1 MKPPILLGRIKTITM
16 NITHMNS
23 NGYNVRNIAGKYYLY
38 FGDEQ
43 VMTPDGSDI
52 FTTSE
57 ELAKLL
63 LMDAEEY
70 GVDTENVLSILSY
83 HSLYCDLLQQEEDE
97 DGSNIEMLNN
107 MIYVDYFWAFDE
119 PRQIRAAAL
128 SQYLDWLPNQI
139 NELPLQQN
147 AAYINLMAATGSIL
161 LPHKILSNLLSEDS
175 FYSLDDYDGLV
186 EDLESYGQETGAS
199 ENIDVDWTFD
209 SIKKMVKTFI
219 TYYTLGKV

>member
-1 MKPPILLGRIKTITM
+1 
-16 NITHMNS
+16 MNS

-52 FTTSE
+52 FTTSK

-107 MIYVDYFWAFDE
+107 LIHADYFWAFDE

-147 AAYINLMAATGSIL
+147 AAYNNLMVATGSIL

-175 FYSLDDYDGLV
+175 FYSLDDYDGFV

>member
-1 MKPPILLGRIKTITM
+1 M
-16 NITHMNS
+16 NITHMSS

-52 FTTSE
+52 FTTSK

-63 LMDAEEY
+63 LRDVEEY
-70 GVDTENVLSILSY
+70 GADTGNVLSILSY
-83 HSLYCDLLQQEEDE
+83 HSLYCDLLKQEEDE

-107 MIYVDYFWAFDE
+107 LIYVDYFWAFDE

-161 LPHKILSNLLSEDS
+161 LPHKILANLLSEDS
-175 FYSLDDYDGLV
+175 FYSLDDYDGFV

>member
-1 MKPPILLGRIKTITM
+1 
-16 NITHMNS
+16 MNS

-38 FGDEQ
+38 LGDEQ

-63 LMDAEEY
+63 LMDAKEY

-83 HSLYCDLLQQEEDE
+83 HSLYCDLLKQEEDE

-107 MIYVDYFWAFDE
+107 LIYVDYFWAFDE
-119 PRQIRAAAL
+119 PRQIRAVAL
-128 SQYLDWLPNQI
+128 SQYLDSLPKHI
-139 NELPLQQN
+139 NDLPLHQH

-161 LPHKILSNLLSEDS
+161 LPYKILANLLSDDS
-175 FYSLDDYDGLV
+175 MYSVDDCDGFV
-186 EDLESYGQETGAS
+186 EALEAYGNETGAS
-199 ENIDVDWTFD
+199 ENIDAEWTFD
-209 SIKKMVKTFI
+209 TIKKMIMTLV
-219 TYYTLGKV
+219 TYYTLEKV

>member
-63 LMDAEEY
+63 LMDAKEY

-83 HSLYCDLLQQEEDE
+83 HSLYCDLLKQEEDE

-107 MIYVDYFWAFDE
+107 LIYVDYFWAFDE

-219 TYYTLGKV
+219 TYFTLKEV

>member
-1 MKPPILLGRIKTITM
+1 
-16 NITHMNS
+16 MNS

-83 HSLYCDLLQQEEDE
+83 HSLYCDLLKQEEDE
-97 DGSNIEMLNN
+97 DGCNIEMLNN

-161 LPHKILSNLLSEDS
+161 LPHKILANLLSEDS
-175 FYSLDDYDGLV
+175 FYSLDDYDGFV

>member
-1 MKPPILLGRIKTITM
+1 M

-63 LMDAEEY
+63 LRDVEEY
-70 GVDTENVLSILSY
+70 GVDTKNVLSILSY
-83 HSLYCDLLQQEEDE
+83 HSLYCDLLQQEEDT
-97 DGSNIEMLNN
+97 DGENIEMLNN
-107 MIYVDYFWAFDE
+107 LIHVDYFWAFDE
-119 PRQIRAAAL
+119 PMQIRAAAL

-147 AAYINLMAATGSIL
+147 AAYNNLMVATGSIL

-175 FYSLDDYDGLV
+175 FYSLDDYDGFV

>member
-1 MKPPILLGRIKTITM
+1 
-16 NITHMNS
+16 MNS
-23 NGYNVRNIAGKYYLY
+23 HGYNVRNIAGKYYLY

-70 GVDTENVLSILSY
+70 GVDTENILSILSY
-83 HSLYCDLLQQEEDE
+83 HSLYCDLLQQEEDT
-97 DGSNIEMLNN
+97 DGENIEMLNN
-107 MIYVDYFWAFDE
+107 LIHVDYFWAFDE
-119 PRQIRAAAL
+119 PMQIRAAAL

-147 AAYINLMAATGSIL
+147 AAYNNLMVATGSIL

-175 FYSLDDYDGLV
+175 FYSLDDYDGFV
-186 EDLESYGQETGAS
+186 EEMESYGQETGAS

-219 TYYTLGKV
+219 TYFTLKEV

>member
-1 MKPPILLGRIKTITM
+1 
-16 NITHMNS
+16 MNS
-23 NGYNVRNIAGKYYLY
+23 NGYNVRDIAGKYYLY

-63 LMDAEEY
+63 LMGAEEY

-83 HSLYCDLLQQEEDE
+83 HSLYCDLLQQEEDT
-97 DGSNIEMLNN
+97 DGENIEMLNN
-107 MIYVDYFWAFDE
+107 LIHVDYFWAFDE
-119 PRQIRAAAL
+119 PRQIRAVAL
-128 SQYLDWLPNQI
+128 SQYLDSLPKHI
-139 NELPLQQN
+139 NDLPLHQH

-161 LPHKILSNLLSEDS
+161 LPYKILANLLSNDS
-175 FYSLDDYDGLV
+175 MYSVDDCDGFV
-186 EDLESYGQETGAS
+186 ETLEAYGNETGAS
-199 ENIDVDWTFD
+199 ENIDFDWTFN

>member
-1 MKPPILLGRIKTITM
+1 
-16 NITHMNS
+16 MNS

-38 FGDEQ
+38 LGDEQ

-63 LMDAEEY
+63 LMDAKEY

-83 HSLYCDLLQQEEDE
+83 HSLYCDLLQQEEDK

-107 MIYVDYFWAFDE
+107 LIYVDYFWAFDE
-119 PRQIRAAAL
+119 PRQIRAVAL
-128 SQYLDWLPNQI
+128 SQYLDSLPKHI
-139 NELPLQQN
+139 NDLPLHQH

-161 LPHKILSNLLSEDS
+161 LPYKILANLLSDDS
-175 FYSLDDYDGLV
+175 MYSVDDCDGFV
-186 EDLESYGQETGAS
+186 EALEAYGNETGAS
-199 ENIDVDWTFD
+199 EDIDIEWTFD
-209 SIKKMVKTFI
+209 TIKKMIMTLV
-219 TYYTLGKV
+219 TYYTLEKV

>member
-1 MKPPILLGRIKTITM
+1 M
-16 NITHMNS
+16 NITHMNN

-63 LMDAEEY
+63 LMDAKEY

-83 HSLYCDLLQQEEDE
+83 HSLYCDLLQQEEDTDSE
-97 DGSNIEMLNN
+97 NIEMLNN
-107 MIYVDYFWAFDE
+107 LIHVDYFWAFDE

-175 FYSLDDYDGLV
+175 FYSLDDYDGFV
-186 EDLESYGQETGAS
+186 EELESYGQETGAS